1 MESVKTILAID
12 DNRDILYTLEQ
23 IFNFQGWRPLLAN
36 GYEEADKLIKKEKID
51 LILVDYH
58 MPGVDGISAVKEIRK
73 KLPKVPIIVLTIEEE
88 DRIVS
93 KIMAAGADD

>member
-12 DNRDILYTLEQ
+12 DNRDNLYTLEQ

-58 MPGVDGISAVKEIRK
+58 MPGVDGISAQLRRRIGLYQNLWQPERM
-73 KLPKVPIIVLTIEEE
+73 TIH
-88 DRIVS
+88 
-93 KIMAAGADD
+93 

>member
-51 LILVDYH
+51 LI
-58 MPGVDGISAVKEIRK
+58 
-73 KLPKVPIIVLTIEEE
+73 
-88 DRIVS
+88 
-93 KIMAAGADD
+93 